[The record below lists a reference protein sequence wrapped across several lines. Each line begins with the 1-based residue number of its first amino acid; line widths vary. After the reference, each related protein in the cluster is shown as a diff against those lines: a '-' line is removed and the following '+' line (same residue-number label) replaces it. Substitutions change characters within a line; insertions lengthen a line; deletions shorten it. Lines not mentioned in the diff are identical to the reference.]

1 MAIVISKQADYGI
14 DAPPV
19 IRKLVIIGLASIAV
33 GIVLK
38 MLLVNVQFVLATILL
53 VFGIVVGGS
62 MLIVA
67 GPLVRSSKSGKRIV
81 REQLI
86 DGLALRGDETVLD
99 VGCGRGLLLT
109 SAARRLT
116 TGKAIGI
123 DLWQSDDLSGN
134 RPEATLANAQAEGVA
149 NRVEIKTGDMR
160 EVPFPDGSIDA
171 IVSSLAIHNIVD
183 KSGRAKAVRE
193 FSRVL
198 KPQGQIALLDLRAID
213 EYAQVLRDLGWQQ
226 VEVSKLNF
234 QMFPPIRIVRG
245 KKPS

>member
-1 MAIVISKQADYGI
+1 
-14 DAPPV
+14 
-19 IRKLVIIGLASIAV
+19 
-33 GIVLK
+33 

-134 RPEATLANAQAEGVA
+134 RPEATLANAQAERCA
-149 NRVEIKTGDMR
+149 NCVGI
-160 EVPFPDGSIDA
+160 
-171 IVSSLAIHNIVD
+171 
-183 KSGRAKAVRE
+183 
-193 FSRVL
+193 
-198 KPQGQIALLDLRAID
+198 
-213 EYAQVLRDLGWQQ
+213 
-226 VEVSKLNF
+226 
-234 QMFPPIRIVRG
+234 
-245 KKPS
+245 